1 MLYLAALVVAI
12 AAVLAVAGYMIV
24 LPLQPHDG
32 TLPEPSA
39 EDQDRA
45 RRLRAHVTAVASV
58 PHNIDHYRALEA
70 AACYIEQQLQEM
82 GQTPL
87 MHEYVVDERPVRN
100 IEIILPAQS
109 DASVTGG
116 DHRAPASTLVVGAHY
131 DSPDDSPGANDNGT
145 GVAALVEIAR
155 ELSRAPIAGQR
166 LDIRLVFFVNEE
178 APYGK
183 TDAMGSLRHARMLK
197 ETGVPVTG
205 MIALETL
212 GYFTN
217 EPNSQSY
224 PPPFG
229 LIYPAKGNF
238 VAFVGLPGARRLVGR
253 CLKAFRMSGAF
264 PSIGGVAPG
273 FIPGIDL
280 SDHWAYDH
288 CGFPA
293 LMVTDTAPFRNPYY
307 HTRGDLPETVDY
319 QSLARITSG
328 LTRMVA
334 TIAR

>member
-1 MLYLAALVVAI
+1 MLYLAALAVALV
-12 AAVLAVAGYMIV
+12 AMAAVAGYMIV

-32 TLPEPSA
+32 TSPEPGA

-70 AACYIEQQLQEM
+70 AACYIEQQLREM
-82 GQTPL
+82 GFTPL
-87 MHEYVVDERPVRN
+87 LQEYVVDGRPVRN
-100 IEIILPAQS
+100 IEIILPAAAN
-109 DASVTGG
+109 ASAATRGGTGL
-116 DHRAPASTLVVGAHY
+116 PSTLVIGAHY
-131 DSPDDSPGANDNGT
+131 DSADDSPGANDNGT
-145 GVAALVEIAR
+145 SVAALIEIAR

-197 ETGVPVTG
+197 QSGVPVTG

-212 GYFTN
+212 GYFSDAA
-217 EPNSQSY
+217 NSQRY
-224 PPPFG
+224 PFPFG
-229 LIYPAKGNF
+229 MIYPTTGNF
-238 VAFVGLPGARRLVGR
+238 VAFVGLLGARRLVGT
-253 CLKAFRMSGAF
+253 CLKAFRASGAF

-307 HTRGDLPETVDY
+307 HTRGDLPGTVDY
-319 QSLARITSG
+319 QSLARITAG

-334 TIAR
+334 AIAR